1 MSTLF
6 NLLNDSIFGR
16 EEPSN
21 HKCHEAD
28 CNGSRLYGMNLKCNR
43 CNNIFYFDCMA
54 SRSESKAL
62 LTLLNYSD
70 KNNQKQTVRAASKL
84 KELFH
89 ANSVFE
95 FVCPSC
101 KSVTHT
107 PITDQTKLLHENS
120 ATIGKQT

>member
-21 HKCHEAD
+21 HQCHEAD
-28 CNGSRLYGMNLKCNR
+28 CKGPRLYGLNLKCNR

-54 SRSESKAL
+54 SRTESKTL
-62 LTLLNYSD
+62 LTMMNYSD
-70 KNNQKQTVRAASKL
+70 KNNQKQSGRAESRL

-89 ANSVFE
+89 AESVFE
-95 FVCPSC
+95 FVCPPC
-101 KSVTHT
+101 KSGAHI
-107 PITDQTKLLHENS
+107 PDENQTKL
-120 ATIGKQT
+120 